1 MDDSPAAHDQ
11 HAVADADGLRQIGRD
26 HQDGFAG
33 ASEPVYQLVNFPFGA
48 NIYAAGRFIE
58 DKQPRIAQQPA
69 RQRRFLLISAGQG
82 ADRQFN
88 RVFPQPQPAHLLKDG
103 GADGFAFNHAAGDKV
118 IQLTDINVVLN
129 RMTEKQSL
137 GFTVF
142 GHHSNTVGNS
152 GGGV

>member
-69 RQRRFLLISAGQG
+69 RQR
-82 ADRQFN
+82 
-88 RVFPQPQPAHLLKDG
+88 
-103 GADGFAFNHAAGDKV
+103 
-118 IQLTDINVVLN
+118 
-129 RMTEKQSL
+129 
-137 GFTVF
+137 
-142 GHHSNTVGNS
+142 
-152 GGGV
+152 